1 MSPNQKRQ
9 GSDKGKPNHAEA
21 LAKLRGEIEQ
31 IDTQILRLFDQRMK
45 TASLVAADK
54 LISGKPVFDQARE
67 EQLIEMAVSKT
78 APEHQPR
85 AANLLKCLMRLSR
98 GVQYE
103 WLLDQGKHFD
113 ILSLIQSG
121 VKHWPENPRIVC
133 QGATGSYSAKACQF
147 LFPGQSFS
155 QTKTF
160 EDACRVVWQDEADAA
175 VLPLENT
182 TAGTVDDVYDLL
194 LKYDLYIWQ
203 SVSLPI
209 RHVLAASPGT
219 SINGIETVVSH
230 PQALAQCSSYIK
242 EHQWQIQESLNT
254 AFAARLVADK
264 KDHRLAAIASDTAAE
279 AYQLTVLDAQISNT
293 SHNQTRFIAIG
304 KNPLIRED
312 ADRIS
317 LILRL
322 PHQSG
327 ALASTLAIF
336 SDRHL
341 NLTKI
346 QSRPDPQLPWTYLF
360 YLDFEAAASNR
371 KAALA
376 TLYHLSQEMPYL
388 RFIGWYREN
397 EG

>member
-1 MSPNQKRQ
+1 MSEE
-9 GSDKGKPNHAEA
+9 SDYNEA
-21 LAKLRGEIEQ
+21 LLKLRSEIEK
-31 IDTQILRLFDQRMK
+31 IDTQILQLFDQRMK
-45 TASLVAADK
+45 TAARVAADK
-54 LISGKPVFDQARE
+54 LISGKPVFDLARE
-67 EQLIEMAVSKT
+67 DHLVAMAVSKT
-78 APEHQPR
+78 DPKHQTR

-103 WLLDQGKHFD
+103 WLLDQGKTFD
-113 ILSLIQSG
+113 ILSLIHSG
-121 VKHWPENPRIVC
+121 IDSWPENPRLVC
-133 QGATGSYSAKACQF
+133 QGAAGSYSAKACQM
-147 LFPGQSFS
+147 LFPDQSFY
-155 QTKTF
+155 QTRTF
-160 EDACRVVWQDEADAA
+160 EDACRVVWHNEADVA

-194 LKYDLYIWQ
+194 LKYDLYIWR

-209 RHVLAASPGT
+209 RHVLAVSPGT
-219 SINGIETVVSH
+219 KINDIETVVSH

-242 EHQWQIQESLNT
+242 KHQWHIKESLNT
-254 AFAARLVADK
+254 AFAAQLVAEK
-264 KDHRLAAIASDTAAE
+264 KDHRMAAIASDTAAE
-279 AYQLTVLDAQISNT
+279 AYQLTVLDAQISNS

-304 KNPLIRED
+304 KKPLVIED

-317 LILRL
+317 LILKL

-336 SDRHL
+336 SDRYL

-376 TLYHLSQEMPYL
+376 TLYHLSQEMPYI
-388 RFIGWYREN
+388 RFIGWYRET